1 MKTYQ
6 DLIEVGES
14 EQARMEFCQSL
25 ISEHKA
31 SALYKRAVDADMY
44 ARGKNATIQ
53 KYQKVLY
60 KLTGQAVPDKY
71 TANHKCKS
79 GFFKLFITQEASF
92 QVGNGVTFEKEETK
106 KKLGKDFD
114 TVFYKAVK
122 AALVQAVAFIFFN
135 LDHCELYKVTE
146 FAPLYSEDTGA
157 LMAGVRWWQIDTG
170 KPMRYTLFEPDGYT
184 EYVRDDNGVDRVLK
198 EKRKY
203 KLNVSYTEADG
214 EEIVEGENYK
224 TFPVIPLYGNIE
236 KQSELEGKREQIDCY
251 DLIKSGFANDL
262 DDASMIYW
270 TLTNCGGMDDIDVAK
285 FIQRMKVVKAA
296 VVGAEGDENPK
307 AEAHTVEVPYQS
319 RETYLE
325 RLRKDLYTDF
335 MALDVSQIAAGATTA
350 TQIKAAYEP
359 LVEKCDELEMCLFE
373 FINALLAVDGID
385 DTPSFKRSMIS
396 NEGEFTQMVLSAA
409 EYLDEQTVL
418 ELLPWL
424 PPDKVKEIL
433 DRKAVEEASRYKE
446 MELEV
451 EEMKRQ
457 KEEEGLE
464 E

>member
-1 MKTYQ
+1 M
-6 DLIEVGES
+6 
-14 EQARMEFCQSL
+14 
-25 ISEHKA
+25 
-31 SALYKRAVDADMY
+31 
-44 ARGKNATIQ
+44 
-53 KYQKVLY
+53 
-60 KLTGQAVPDKY
+60 
-71 TANHKCKS
+71 
-79 GFFKLFITQEASF
+79 
-92 QVGNGVTFEKEETK
+92 
-106 KKLGKDFD
+106 
-114 TVFYKAVK
+114 
-122 AALVQAVAFIFFN
+122 
-135 LDHCELYKVTE
+135 
-146 FAPLYSEDTGA
+146 
-157 LMAGVRWWQIDTG
+157 
-170 KPMRYTLFEPDGYT
+170 
-184 EYVRDDNGVDRVLK
+184 LK

-203 KLNVSYTEADG
+203 KLNVSYIEATG

-224 TFPVIPLYGNIE
+224 TFPIIPLYGNMD

-270 TLTNCGGMDDIDVAK
+270 TLTNCGGMDDVDVAK

-296 VVGAEGDENPK
+296 VVGGEGDENPK

-359 LVEKCDELEMCLFE
+359 LTEKCDELEMCLFE

-396 NEGEFTQMVLSAA
+396 NEAEFTQMILSAA
-409 EYLDEQTVL
+409 EYLDEQTIL

-424 PPDKVKEIL
+424 PPDKVQEIL
-433 DRKAVEEASRYKE
+433 DRKAAEESSRYKE

-457 KEEEGLE
+457 KEEESE
-464 E
+464 EVEE